1 MHWLQ
6 CLVNKILRLSQWH
19 LCLCVTFFHTFSTL
33 LSPSCHDLCVC
44 DYRNLKDANVLL
56 ASSIYSGR
64 SLPLFPFCTPPR
76 SSRSPCFR
84 TLLSRFCL
92 GLGDQF
98 EFKIWDVFQVWD
110 FLICDTCQLC
120 LLPDQ
125 TKILFQ
131 NPSHLSQSTSTSFIY
146 CRYFSSTSSLSHLPR
161 TFLSEPKDVIR
172 NSEALSI
179 FKYCIWR

>member
-1 MHWLQ
+1 M
-6 CLVNKILRLSQWH
+6 LRLSGINALTPMTSKQNSKA
-19 LCLCVTFFHTFSTL
+19 LPVFHTFSTL
-33 LSPSCHDLCVC
+33 LSPSCHGLCVC
-44 DYRNLKDANVLL
+44 DYRNLKDANVWR

-146 CRYFSSTSSLSHLPR
+146 
-161 TFLSEPKDVIR
+161 
-172 NSEALSI
+172 
-179 FKYCIWR
+179 